1 MTEESTAVATT
12 ATTATTTASSQPANP
27 PAPVTFLSNKFVLET
42 VHLDDQGQPITPV
55 ASAVPATPNPTPTT
69 TNNTNESTTTASN
82 TNTLAAATAGGGG
95 AEGAAAL
102 SSRKSTTSS
111 NGDEEQVE
119 IKVEEGYATRQMDE
133 YFRQTIAAIKEELH
147 RKLENK
153 DEAATGGTA
162 TQQQSDHHHHH
173 RGKKPI
179 GFDDEDGDDLG
190 GDKVELTAIDAQ
202 AKDAD
207 YFCSNCRD
215 SLTSRPKNNRAFIY
229 QNLMGMKNKILIKLY

>member
-1 MTEESTAVATT
+1 MTEESTAAATT
-12 ATTATTTASSQPANP
+12 AATTTASSQPANP

-55 ASAVPATPNPTPTT
+55 SSATSAVPATPTPTPTT
-69 TNNTNESTTTASN
+69 TNNTNESTAAASN
-82 TNTLAAATAGGGG
+82 TNTLAAGAAGG
-95 AEGAAAL
+95 AEAAAAL

-153 DEAATGGTA
+153 DEAATGGAA
-162 TQQQSDHHHHH
+162 TQSDHHHH
-173 RGKKPI
+173 RGKKPL

-215 SLTSRPKNNRAFIY
+215 SFTSRPKNNRAFIY
-229 QNLMGMKNKILIKLY
+229 QNLMGMKNRILI

>member
-1 MTEESTAVATT
+1 MTEESTAAATT
-12 ATTATTTASSQPANP
+12 ATTTTASSQPANPP

-55 ASAVPATPNPTPTT
+55 SSATAAVPATPNPTPTT
-69 TNNTNESTTTASN
+69 TNESTTAAVSN
-82 TNTLAAATAGGGG
+82 TNTLAATAGGGEG
-95 AEGAAAL
+95 EGAAAL

-153 DEAATGGTA
+153 DEAATGGAA
-162 TQQQSDHHHHH
+162 THQQSDHHHH

-190 GDKVELTAIDAQ
+190 GDKVELTAIDSQ

-229 QNLMGMKNKILIKLY
+229 QNLMGKNNKILIRY